1 MPITM
6 STRVPADQALACALR
21 RLRQDSGSTQEDVA
35 YNAGITVAA
44 LARIERGKTT
54 PRWTTVR
61 RIVSALNVS
70 LAELVAAV
78 EDAPV

>member
-1 MPITM
+1 M
-6 STRVPADQALACALR
+6 STQDSTDQALACALR
-21 RLRQDSGSTQEDVA
+21 RLRQDSGSTQEDLA

-44 LARIERGKTT
+44 LARIERGQTN
-54 PRWTTVR
+54 PRWTIVR
-61 RIVSALNVS
+61 RIGSGLKAS

>member
-1 MPITM
+1 M
-6 STRVPADQALACALR
+6 STRDPADQALACALR